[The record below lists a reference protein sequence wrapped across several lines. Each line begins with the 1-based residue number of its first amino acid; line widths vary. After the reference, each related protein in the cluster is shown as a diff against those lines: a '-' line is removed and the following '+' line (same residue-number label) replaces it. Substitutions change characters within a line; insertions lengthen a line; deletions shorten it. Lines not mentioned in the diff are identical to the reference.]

1 MDEGD
6 NMEQINLKARAKIN
20 ITIDVLNKREDNYHN
35 IEMIMQTVNLYD
47 KIHIKKISTK
57 DIILRTNLKWLPTD
71 GRNLVY
77 KAAKVIMDKYSI
89 NKGVEIK
96 LDKTIPVCAG
106 LAGGS
111 TDAAATL
118 VGMNRLFDLKI
129 NKEEL
134 QNMGQTLG
142 ADVPYCIMRGTAL
155 AQGIGEKLTRLPNM
169 PKCYVVLVKPNV
181 KVQTP
186 WVYQNLNLKNIE
198 KHPHTKDVINSLK
211 EKDIRK
217 IAGGM
222 CNVLELVTEHEY
234 PIISELKNFM
244 INNGA
249 LNAMMSGSGPTV
261 FGLFEDYEKAKIAGE
276 RLRDKYNI
284 KSIFVTEVFNNYKK
298 EGKSKGC

>member
-47 KIHIKKISTK
+47 KIHIKKNNTK

-134 QNMGQTLG
+134 KNIGQTLG

-198 KHPHTKDVINSLK
+198 KHPDTKEVINSLK

-217 IAGGM
+217 IADGM
-222 CNVLELVTEHEY
+222 CNVLELVTENKY

-261 FGLFEDYEKAKIAGE
+261 FGLFEDYEKAKIAEE
-276 RLRDKYNI
+276 RLRVKYNI
-284 KSIFVTEVFNNYKK
+284 KSIFLTEVFNNYNR
-298 EGKSKGC
+298 EGKSRGC